1 VAAADDLE
9 ILPFESA
16 AAWETWL
23 GEHHETSP
31 GVWLK
36 IAKKASGVA
45 SVSYDEALDAALCHG
60 WIDAKKRSFDDTF
73 FLQKFTARRPRSVW
87 SRRNREKA
95 AQLIE
100 AGRMRSAGLEQVELA
115 KADGRWDAA
124 YEGSA
129 SAAVPDDLRRALDR
143 NPAAAE
149 FFAAL
154 DRTNRYAVLWRI
166 QTAKRSETRARRIER
181 LVQMLAEGRKLQG

>member
-1 VAAADDLE
+1 VTADDDDE

-16 AAWETWL
+16 AAWEAWL

-45 SVSYDEALDAALCHG
+45 SVSYGEALDAALCHG
-60 WIDAKKRSFDDTF
+60 WIDAKKKSFDDTF
-73 FLQKFTARRPRSVW
+73 FLQRFTARRPRSVW

-95 AQLIE
+95 MKLIQD
-100 AGRMRSAGLEQVELA
+100 GRMRPAGLAQVELA

-124 YEGSA
+124 YEGSG
-129 SAAVPDDLRRALDR
+129 SATVPDDLRDALDR

-154 DRTNRYAVLWRI
+154 DRTNRYAVVWRI
-166 QTAKRSETRARRIER
+166 QTAKRPETRARRIER
-181 LVQMLAEGRKLQG
+181 LVQMLAEGKKIHG

>member
-1 VAAADDLE
+1 MAAADDLE

-16 AAWETWL
+16 AAWEAWL

-124 YEGSA
+124 YEGSR
-129 SAAVPDDLRRALDR
+129 SATVPDDLRRALDR

-166 QTAKRSETRARRIER
+166 QTAKRPDTRARRIER
-181 LVQMLAEGRKLQG
+181 LVQMLAEGRKLHG

>member
-1 VAAADDLE
+1 MAAADDLE

-16 AAWETWL
+16 AAWEAWL

-166 QTAKRSETRARRIER
+166 QTAKRPDTRARRIER
-181 LVQMLAEGRKLQG
+181 LVQMLAEGRKLHG

>member
-1 VAAADDLE
+1 VPADDDLE

-16 AAWETWL
+16 AAWEAWL

-60 WIDAKKRSFDDTF
+60 WIDAKKKSFDDTF
-73 FLQKFTARRPRSVW
+73 FLQRFTARRPRSVW

-95 AQLIE
+95 TKLIE
-100 AGRMRSAGLEQVELA
+100 DGRMRPAGLAQVELA

-124 YEGSA
+124 YEGSG
-129 SAAVPDDLRRALDR
+129 SATVPDDLRDALDR

-149 FFAAL
+149 FFAGL

-166 QTAKRSETRARRIER
+166 QTANRPETRARRIER
-181 LVQMLAEGRKLQG
+181 LVQMLAEGRKIHG

>member
-1 VAAADDLE
+1 VAAGDDLE

-16 AAWETWL
+16 AAWEAWL

-60 WIDAKKRSFDDTF
+60 WIDAQKKSFDDTF

-87 SRRNREKA
+87 SKRNREKVA
-95 AQLIE
+95 KLTE
-100 AGRMRSAGLEQVELA
+100 AGRMRAAGLEQVELA

-124 YEGSA
+124 YEGSS
-129 SAAVPDDLRRALDR
+129 SATVPDDLRRALDR

-166 QTAKRSETRARRIER
+166 QTAKRPETRARRIER
-181 LVQMLAEGRKLQG
+181 LVEMLAEGKKIHG

>member
-1 VAAADDLE
+1 MAAADDLE

-16 AAWETWL
+16 AAWEAWL

-166 QTAKRSETRARRIER
+166 QTAKRPETRARRIER
-181 LVQMLAEGRKLQG
+181 LVQMLAEGRKLHG